1 MAFIAQMKTKKE
13 SREEKK
19 GVHNKKESGKGTSGV
34 HSVDENQK
42 GEQGRE
48 KRRS

>member
-1 MAFIAQMKTKKE
+1 MKTKKE
-13 SREEKK
+13 SREEK
-19 GVHNKKESGKGTSGV
+19 GGV

-48 KRRS
+48 RWCSERR

>member
-1 MAFIAQMKTKKE
+1 MKT
-13 SREEKK
+13 
-19 GVHNKKESGKGTSGV
+19 KKESGKGTSGV

>member
-1 MAFIAQMKTKKE
+1 MKE

-19 GVHNKKESGKGTSGV
+19 GVHSA
-34 HSVDENQK
+34 DENQK

-48 KRRS
+48 RWRS

>member
-1 MAFIAQMKTKKE
+1 MVFIAQMKAKKE

-19 GVHNKKESGKGTSGV
+19 GVHN
-34 HSVDENQK
+34 VDESQK

-48 KRRS
+48 RWCS

>member
-1 MAFIAQMKTKKE
+1 MMKTEKE

-19 GVHNKKESGKGTSGV
+19 VFITVMKTEKESREEKDGVHNG
-34 HSVDENQK
+34 DENRK

-48 KRRS
+48 RWCS